1 MSFGRIAHGRLVSFG
16 RIACKWL
23 FCLCRIVWKN
33 ITERGRG
40 GAYVPA
46 RVALQGRIHHYPAHN
61 ACVFGM
67 ETPLRGRSGGHTG
80 AAPTISFGQIACGR
94 LVSFE
99 KEIWP
104 STIFSCFDFPSTGKH
119 DFAAPRNRLNHAPF
133 GLEDGI
139 DGREKHRKNGDI
151 DAQHHQLIPKNGM
164 QEGQNTRRKMPGN
177 AIQRRPGDG

>member
-1 MSFGRIAHGRLVSFG
+1 MRVFWYGNAAARTFGRAHRHRPYAFCLRVLHMNVRPYGFRLGGLRAGRL
-16 RIACKWL
+16 
-23 FCLCRIVWKN
+23 
-33 ITERGRG
+33 
-40 GAYVPA
+40 
-46 RVALQGRIHHYPAHN
+46 RV
-61 ACVFGM
+61 
-67 ETPLRGRSGGHTG
+67 
-80 AAPTISFGQIACGR
+80 GQLI
-94 LVSFE
+94 SFE

-104 STIFSCFDFPSTGKH
+104 STIFSCFAFPSTGKH

-151 DAQHHQLIPKNGM
+151 DAQHHQFIPENGM

>member
-1 MSFGRIAHGRLVSFG
+1 MHVFLVWKRRYADVRAGTQAPPLRILLERIARGCPPLRFSLGGLRAGRLRMGQLVSFG
-16 RIACKWL
+16 
-23 FCLCRIVWKN
+23 
-33 ITERGRG
+33 
-40 GAYVPA
+40 
-46 RVALQGRIHHYPAHN
+46 
-61 ACVFGM
+61 
-67 ETPLRGRSGGHTG
+67 
-80 AAPTISFGQIACGR
+80 
-94 LVSFE
+94 

-104 STIFSCFDFPSTGKH
+104 STIFSCFAFPSTGKH

-164 QEGQNTRRKMPGN
+164 QEGQNTRRKVPGN

>member
-1 MSFGRIAHGRLVSFG
+1 M
-16 RIACKWL
+16 
-23 FCLCRIVWKN
+23 
-33 ITERGRG
+33 
-40 GAYVPA
+40 
-46 RVALQGRIHHYPAHN
+46 RVF
-61 ACVFGM
+61 FGM

-80 AAPTISFGQIACGR
+80 TAPTVSLDVVRGRLMPFGQIVCKWLFCLCGIARRR
-94 LVSFE
+94 LVSFG

-104 STIFSCFDFPSTGKH
+104 STIFSCFGSPSTGKH

-151 DAQHHQLIPKNGM
+151 DAQHYQFIPENGM
-164 QEGQNTRRKMPGN
+164 QEGQNTRWKMPGY

>member
-1 MSFGRIAHGRLVSFG
+1 MVGAAPVCPPVSPYRG
-16 RIACKWL
+16 AS
-23 FCLCRIVWKN
+23 IV
-33 ITERGRG
+33 
-40 GAYVPA
+40 
-46 RVALQGRIHHYPAHN
+46 QFPAHN
-61 ACVFGM
+61 VCIFGM
-67 ETPLRGRSGGHTG
+67 ETPLRERSDGHAD
-80 AAPTISFGQIACGR
+80 AAPTGSFGWIARGL
-94 LVSFE
+94 LVSLG

-104 STIFSCFDFPSTGKH
+104 STIFSCFAFPSTGKH

-164 QEGQNTRRKMPGN
+164 QEGQNTCWKMPGN

>member
-1 MSFGRIAHGRLVSFG
+1 MCNAQIYFWYGNAATRTFGRAHRRRPYGFVWWITCGTVDVVWGRLRVDVRPYGF
-16 RIACKWL
+16 RL
-23 FCLCRIVWKN
+23 
-33 ITERGRG
+33 G
-40 GAYVPA
+40 GL
-46 RVALQGRIHHYPAHN
+46 RV
-61 ACVFGM
+61 
-67 ETPLRGRSGGHTG
+67 
-80 AAPTISFGQIACGR
+80 GQ